1 MSKETS
7 EEFDEVEIQLPPASG
22 VAFAQARIGA
32 LAHGLSILQSR
43 GGIIEEIF
51 PDGRR
56 RFVKIVEPPISV
68 EIGRKYRLK

>member
-1 MSKETS
+1 MSNENR
-7 EEFDEVEIQLPPASG
+7 EELDEVEIQLPPASG

-43 GGIIEEIF
+43 GDIIEEVF

-56 RFVKIVEPPISV
+56 RFVKYVEPPISV
-68 EIGRKYRLK
+68 EIGSKYHLK